1 MTTTM
6 ETRLRGI
13 DSFWQE
19 ARALLTLAWPIIL
32 TNLAQ
37 TAMTTTD
44 VMMMGW
50 MSPDTLAAGALGSNL
65 YFTPMVFGMGLLL
78 ATSPMLAKELGV
90 NRHSVREVRR
100 TVRQGLWLALIISVP
115 LWLILWQTETILLL
129 MGQQPHLAHE
139 AGRYMHTLQWSILPF
154 YGYIV
159 LRSFVTAFERPGW
172 ATIVVVFAV
181 AFNALADWCL
191 MFGKLGLP
199 ALGIVGA
206 GVATTLSNVLM
217 FTGLA
222 IVVLREKQFRRYR
235 LFGRFWRADWTR
247 MGQICRLGL
256 PIAAIVVFEVA
267 LFNGAAMLM
276 GLIGAS
282 SLAAHAIALQIGA
295 IAFMVPL
302 SFGQAATVRVGR
314 FFGAGDRQGISRTG
328 WTAYVLGVG
337 FMTMTAMLMLF
348 APRLL
353 ISGFIDI
360 HDPHNAEVVRLAITF
375 LAFAALF
382 QIADGAQAVGSGNL
396 RGLHDTTV
404 PMIYAAIGY
413 WGIGMPLGA
422 WLAFR
427 GGYGGAGIWV
437 GLFLGLAAVAVL
449 LLWRWVRRERW
460 GNG

>member
-1 MTTTM
+1 M
-6 ETRLRGI
+6 L
-13 DSFWQE
+13 
-19 ARALLTLAWPIIL
+19 ALAWPIIL

-37 TAMTTTD
+37 TAMTATD

-50 MSPDTLAAGALGSNL
+50 LSPDTLAAGALGSNL
-65 YFTPMVFGMGLLL
+65 YFTPMFFGMGLVL
-78 ATSPMLAKELGV
+78 ATSPMLAKELGT

-100 TVRQGLWLALIISVP
+100 TVRQGLWLALIISLP
-115 LWLILWQTETILLL
+115 LWLILWHTEEILLL
-129 MGQQPHLAHE
+129 MGQRPELARE
-139 AGRYMHTLQWSILPF
+139 AGRYMHALQWSILPF

-191 MFGKLGLP
+191 MFGKLGFP
-199 ALGIVGA
+199 ALGVVGS
-206 GVATTLSNVLM
+206 GLATTLSNVLM

-235 LFGRFWRADWTR
+235 LFGRFWRADWQR
-247 MGQICRLGL
+247 LSQIVRLGL

-267 LFNGAAMLM
+267 LFNGAALLM

-282 SLAAHAIALQIGA
+282 SLAAHAIAIQISA

-302 SFGQAATVRVGR
+302 GFGQAATVRVGR
-314 FFGAGDRQGISRTG
+314 FFGANDPEGIRRTG
-328 WTAYVLGVG
+328 WTAYMLGVG
-337 FMTMTAMLMLF
+337 FMTLTALVMLL

-360 HDPHNAEVVRLAITF
+360 HDPRNEEVVRLAVTF

-396 RGLHDTTV
+396 RGLHDTTM

-413 WGIGMPLGA
+413 WGVGMPLGA

-427 GGYGGAGIWV
+427 AGYGGAGIWT
-437 GLFLGLAAVAVL
+437 GLFLGLAVVAVL
-449 LLWRWVRRERW
+449 LLGRWVRRGRW
-460 GNG
+460 GSGKIG